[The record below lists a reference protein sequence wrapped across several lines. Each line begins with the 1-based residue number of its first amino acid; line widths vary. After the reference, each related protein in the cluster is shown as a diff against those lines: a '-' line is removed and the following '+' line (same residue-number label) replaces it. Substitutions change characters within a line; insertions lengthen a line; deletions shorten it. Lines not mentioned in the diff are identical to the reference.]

1 MVHLTSYR
9 LLSSILVSQQAIKA
23 FSFATT
29 TTTTTTTTTMA
40 TSNIRGIVM
49 VISPAKTLDL
59 KRLSEREEMELD
71 HDTIASISSSAAS
84 VHTYLC
90 DEDKTRS
97 IVNIMKKKS
106 EAELKT
112 LLSLS
117 PSLANTAHKYWSEF
131 TMDSNKDKKNKKKDK
146 DDAFAVFTFNGPAF
160 QGISAHTCNKSTM
173 AYLSRNLFILDPV
186 YGVLRSL
193 DTMQPYRLEMGVK
206 GIVAND
212 TNNNH
217 NKGKKETLAYYWKES
232 VTSYLGNELNNNMKP
247 SSSSPSS
254 SLSIL
259 ANLASDEYSSSIDIA
274 SLPANTIYLNV
285 IFRHQGRVLA
295 VHAKRARGLMAR
307 YLSETNAQTLDD
319 VASFNLENYLCSID
333 GKDKSKWEVTDV
345 VGDNVQIMKMVFDR
359 SEAPPKA
366 GGKRTVAAAAAST
379 KQGGKKS
386 KKMK

>member
-1 MVHLTSYR
+1 
-9 LLSSILVSQQAIKA
+9 
-23 FSFATT
+23 
-29 TTTTTTTTTMA
+29 
-40 TSNIRGIVM
+40 M

-71 HDTIASISSSAAS
+71 HDTIASISSVAAS
-84 VHTYLC
+84 AHTSLC
-90 DEDKTRS
+90 DEDKTRT

-117 PSLANTAHKYWSEF
+117 PSLAKTAHQYWSDF
-131 TMDSNKDKKNKKKDK
+131 TMDSNKDKNKKKDK
-146 DDAFAVFTFNGPAF
+146 DDAFALFTFNGPAF
-160 QGISAHTCNKSTM
+160 LGISPNSCNKSTM
-173 AYLSRNLFILDPV
+173 SYLSRNLFILDPV

-217 NKGKKETLAYYWKES
+217 NKGKKETLASYWKKS
-232 VTSYLGNELNNNMKP
+232 VTSYLGNELNNNMKS

-307 YLSETNAQTLDD
+307 YLSQTNAQTLDD
-319 VASFNLENYLCSID
+319 VASFNLENYFNT
-333 GKDKSKWEVTDV
+333 GEGESKWEVTDV

-366 GGKRTVAAAAAST
+366 GGKRTAAAAAATT

-386 KKMK
+386 KKKK

>member
-1 MVHLTSYR
+1 MVHVTSYR
-9 LLSSILVSQQAIKA
+9 LLSSILASQQAIKA
-23 FSFATT
+23 FSFA
-29 TTTTTTTTTMA
+29 TTTTTTTMA

-71 HDTIASISSSAAS
+71 HDTIASISSSAAAAA
-84 VHTYLC
+84 HTSLC
-90 DEDKTRS
+90 DEDKTRT

-117 PSLANTAHKYWSEF
+117 PSLANTAHQYWQVF
-131 TMDSNKDKKNKKKDK
+131 GLDSNKDKNKKKDDK

-173 AYLSRNLFILDPV
+173 SYMSRNLFILDPV

-193 DTMQPYRLEMGVK
+193 DIMQPYRLEMGVK

-217 NKGKKETLAYYWKES
+217 NKGKKETLASYWSSS
-232 VTSYLGNELNNNMKP
+232 VTSYLRNELNNNMKS

-307 YLSETNAQTLDD
+307 YLSQTNAQTLDD
-319 VASFNLENYLCSID
+319 VASFNLENYFNT
-333 GKDKSKWEVTDV
+333 GEGESKWEVTDV

-366 GGKRTVAAAAAST
+366 GGKRTAAAAATT

-386 KKMK
+386 KKKK